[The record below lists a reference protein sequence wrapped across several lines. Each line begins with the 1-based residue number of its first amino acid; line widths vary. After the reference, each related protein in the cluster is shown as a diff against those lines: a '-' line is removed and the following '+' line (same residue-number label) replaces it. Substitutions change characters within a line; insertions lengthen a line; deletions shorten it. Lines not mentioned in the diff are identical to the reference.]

1 MTAAAA
7 RGLSSRALIR
17 WSRLHAKRER
27 ISPWRSPWLAT
38 TILACAFAAGVDVG
52 PTGTWIA
59 GACLLFGVACLR
71 VPFHVYWR
79 RDAALLAQLPIGGG
93 ALYDAAL
100 ARCAIAG
107 VETFAIAALGALPI
121 AIDAPALAPRLLAF
135 IAAFASA
142 VALAMP
148 AVVVGTAALVA
159 GEDEGGAVA
168 AMRSAAGVATA
179 PSARGST
186 ALLGAVPGVAG
197 AALLVVLIRDRPWI
211 RATELTPDASL
222 HLLALAFGSPLLA
235 LLARPRAAAAMGRI
249 LRDVSALDRQRLATL
264 EIHPP
269 TAIERAIA
277 ALLGDGAVI
286 YRKDARLVRRRYPL
300 AFALG
305 AIVFLTI
312 AIASVVASPT
322 RIAVIAMAL
331 AGAALYALMLARRVA
346 TAPIEVERLR
356 RTLPI
361 AVGAIHRAKV
371 AWVAGWWTVFVAV
384 PGVFAAVRVADDVV
398 TGALLATT
406 VVVLAGAAIANRV

>member
-1 MTAAAA
+1 VTAAAA

-249 LRDVSALDRQRLATL
+249 LRDVSALDRGLLQS
-264 EIHPP
+264 
-269 TAIERAIA
+269 ERESDPFD
-277 ALLGDGAVI
+277 DGAELFSFRLEHAV
-286 YRKDARLVRRRYPL
+286 RLSARGRWVRDGLHVRRLQSRHGP
-300 AFALG
+300 
-305 AIVFLTI
+305 
-312 AIASVVASPT
+312 
-322 RIAVIAMAL
+322 
-331 AGAALYALMLARRVA
+331 
-346 TAPIEVERLR
+346 
-356 RTLPI
+356 
-361 AVGAIHRAKV
+361 
-371 AWVAGWWTVFVAV
+371 W
-384 PGVFAAVRVADDVV
+384 
-398 TGALLATT
+398 
-406 VVVLAGAAIANRV
+406 VVVRHEHERPVRL